1 MRRVRPTLRVMKSL
15 PETPAILE
23 VLSAIARAKSLA
35 SADESAR
42 ILKRLDL
49 YALDCD
55 LLKDAQREIDSG
67 TPSKHGEATKSFGA
81 TVVEARDRSGAG
93 YRGAVVF
100 DGHGDP
106 WLVYAERHDRFHAHV
121 AEVLKRGQREGAAT
135 PAYMPSRFEYSL
147 REAEESRQALH
158 DVQVDLVRV
167 LCDGLRSTVRDA
179 REVVLVSPAHPNG
192 GQAGEALE
200 FRLSVEVGDPA
211 DSVGEANWSF
221 GVVSLTV
228 AYSPRTRLMREQLI
242 SCGSVYLQPD
252 SRYREQVHLPSGELR
267 MDLTVTHAK
276 FAQLLAGVEIDGSTV
291 PPKMTRPNCLHWV
304 DSLHHTEGFVLGRA
318 IRSLC
323 GAWFVPSEG
332 ENADLPACR
341 LCESVKPLAQAFL
354 DRVRLMHG
362 TTGR

>member
-106 WLVYAERHDRFHAHV
+106 WLVFAERHDRFHAHV

-167 LCDGLRSTVRDA
+167 L
-179 REVVLVSPAHPNG
+179 
-192 GQAGEALE
+192 
-200 FRLSVEVGDPA
+200 
-211 DSVGEANWSF
+211 
-221 GVVSLTV
+221 
-228 AYSPRTRLMREQLI
+228 
-242 SCGSVYLQPD
+242 
-252 SRYREQVHLPSGELR
+252 
-267 MDLTVTHAK
+267 
-276 FAQLLAGVEIDGSTV
+276 
-291 PPKMTRPNCLHWV
+291 
-304 DSLHHTEGFVLGRA
+304 
-318 IRSLC
+318 
-323 GAWFVPSEG
+323 
-332 ENADLPACR
+332 
-341 LCESVKPLAQAFL
+341 
-354 DRVRLMHG
+354 
-362 TTGR
+362 

>member
-121 AEVLKRGQREGAAT
+121 AEVLKRGQREGGRRRPTCPRGSSIRSVKLKRAARPCT
-135 PAYMPSRFEYSL
+135 TS
-147 REAEESRQALH
+147 
-158 DVQVDLVRV
+158 
-167 LCDGLRSTVRDA
+167 RSTSSESCATDC
-179 REVVLVSPAHPNG
+179 G
-192 GQAGEALE
+192 
-200 FRLSVEVGDPA
+200 RLFE
-211 DSVGEANWSF
+211 
-221 GVVSLTV
+221 
-228 AYSPRTRLMREQLI
+228 M
-242 SCGSVYLQPD
+242 
-252 SRYREQVHLPSGELR
+252 
-267 MDLTVTHAK
+267 HAK
-276 FAQLLAGVEIDGSTV
+276 WS
-291 PPKMTRPNCLHWV
+291 
-304 DSLHHTEGFVLGRA
+304 
-318 IRSLC
+318 
-323 GAWFVPSEG
+323 
-332 ENADLPACR
+332 
-341 LCESVKPLAQAFL
+341 
-354 DRVRLMHG
+354 
-362 TTGR
+362 